1 MAKTKNIGN
10 GISINIPNNYEYF
23 ELTFKLL
30 SSRFPNIDYTDLD
43 EWGIGIDSKIV
54 VLANKKKKIKIF

>member
-43 EWGIGIDSKIV
+43 E
-54 VLANKKKKIKIF
+54 